1 MWDMSFSA
9 APREA
14 RNFSSHD
21 IGGFAEEAAARVE
34 EEEVGAAVFEVVAM
48 VESGLM
54 IFAAAVE
61 VDGFVVDR
69 GCGAGG
75 SDEGGLG
82 LLRTSL
88 KALLSTDTIGAT
100 CFVLVEV
107 GRGVIMVVVDDFTSG
122 LLVTVVRGAGTL
134 WSELE
139 AGAILWGTMA

>member
-1 MWDMSFSA
+1 MSFSA

-21 IGGFAEEAAARVE
+21 IGGFAEVVAARVE
-34 EEEVGAAVFEVVAM
+34 EEIGAAVFEVVAM
-48 VESGLM
+48 VESGL
-54 IFAAAVE
+54 IILAAAVE
-61 VDGFVVDR
+61 VGGFVEDR
-69 GCGAGG
+69 GFAGG

-107 GRGVIMVVVDDFTSG
+107 V
-122 LLVTVVRGAGTL
+122 
-134 WSELE
+134 
-139 AGAILWGTMA
+139 

>member
-1 MWDMSFSA
+1 MSFSA

-21 IGGFAEEAAARVE
+21 IGGFAEVVAARVE
-34 EEEVGAAVFEVVAM
+34 EEELGAAVFEVVAM
-48 VESGLM
+48 VESGFI

-61 VDGFVVDR
+61 VGGFVEDR
-69 GCGAGG
+69 GFAGASLGG

-82 LLRTSL
+82 LLSTSL

-107 GRGVIMVVVDDFTSG
+107 V
-122 LLVTVVRGAGTL
+122 
-134 WSELE
+134 
-139 AGAILWGTMA
+139 

>member
-1 MWDMSFSA
+1 MSFSA

-14 RNFSSHD
+14 LNFSSHD
-21 IGGFAEEAAARVE
+21 IGGFAEVVAARVE

-48 VESGLM
+48 VESGFI

-61 VDGFVVDR
+61 VDGFVEDR
-69 GCGAGG
+69 GFAGG

-107 GRGVIMVVVDDFTSG
+107 V
-122 LLVTVVRGAGTL
+122 
-134 WSELE
+134 
-139 AGAILWGTMA
+139 